1 MWPISCVPCQDHI
14 LGLLQGVIPEQ
25 DLNTLLTSKH
35 RPNYCL
41 RVMGELF
48 NQCSYLSENE
58 FVRLDTQMTMFA
70 DYLGAME
77 RIFKS
82 PIPLPY
88 TRCVLGPDLQ
98 RADSVLQGFS
108 PEYLGV
114 LCHCSLLA
122 HMPRSLSVMRR
133 SAITTLLCLTSCMPS
148 PELHS
153 PLCALVLGLQGDP
166 DQQHAPLPPCSPHGS
181 AVSSAAH
188 VAVYD
193 WC

>member
-1 MWPISCVPCQDHI
+1 MAADTGLQWAVRCLVPNCLAACSAALAWLLALLHDRPQDACSPARLHPTQAATYCARLPRCMAHQALPCHDHT
-14 LGLLQGVIPEQ
+14 LGLLQGVLTEQ

-88 TRCVLGPDLQ
+88 TRCVVGPDLQ
-98 RADSVLQGFS
+98 RVAVQTQCCVS
-108 PEYLGV
+108 EYLG
-114 LCHCSLLA
+114 
-122 HMPRSLSVMRR
+122 
-133 SAITTLLCLTSCMPS
+133 
-148 PELHS
+148 
-153 PLCALVLGLQGDP
+153 AL
-166 DQQHAPLPPCSPHGS
+166 
-181 AVSSAAH
+181 
-188 VAVYD
+188 
-193 WC
+193 